1 MSAVRT
7 TRLRNTSIAAVAAAS
22 LLVLAGCGGS
32 DDSKKTAASSADV
45 KQQVEQV
52 CRNAATEIGTIPAPV
67 DTDAAAQAQAR
78 SAQIFK
84 TAVGKLN
91 ELNTDVGLPADYKAW
106 LAEFEQLPALN
117 EKAAEAFSGD
127 GLTSGQAESAGQAW
141 EAQANKANALARTA
155 GLSDCVFGQVSAG

>member
-1 MSAVRT
+1 MEPTRVRLLSLSAVP
-7 TRLRNTSIAAVAAAS
+7 LFAALAV
-22 LLVLAGCGGS
+22 AGCGGS
-32 DDSKKTAASSADV
+32 EEEKSTVSRADL
-45 KQQVEQV
+45 KAQVEQV
-52 CRNAATEIGTIPAPV
+52 CREATQEIDAIPDPL
-67 DTDAAAQAQAR
+67 DTESAAQAQGR

-91 ELNTDVGLPADYKAW
+91 ELNSDVGFPESYKAW